1 MEAKL
6 AHQILSFNTNEQN
19 IFFTSDTH
27 FWHENILK
35 FCNRPFSSVEEMNDT
50 IIDNW
55 NKLVGEN
62 DIVFHLG
69 DFCFCGSDK
78 FEKIIEKLN
87 GHIYLILGNHD
98 WKTIR
103 NHYFSKFKGI
113 YQQLSIKVD
122 GRKIYLNHFPFLC
135 YDGSYKNNPVWAL
148 SGHIHICKIR
158 NTGKDFE
165 RMNYLFPT
173 QYDVGVDFNDYT
185 PISFKEVKEKI
196 EFQVANNVNLM
207 YWVKS

>member
-1 MEAKL
+1 MKEK
-6 AHQILSFNTNEQN
+6 ILSFDTKYQN

-27 FWHENILK
+27 FWHENIIK
-35 FCNRPFSSVEEMNDT
+35 FCNRPFSSIEEMNDT
-50 IIDNW
+50 IIENW
-55 NKLVGEN
+55 NKVVGEN

-78 FEKIIEKLN
+78 FKEIIEKLN
-87 GHIYLILGNHD
+87 GRIYLILGNHD
-98 WKTIR
+98 WKTIK
-103 NHYFSKFKGI
+103 NWHASKFEGV
-113 YQQLSIKVD
+113 YQQLGIKVN
-122 GRKIYLNHFPFLC
+122 GKKIYLNHFPFLC
-135 YDGSYKNNPVWAL
+135 YAGTYRKFEDTVWQL
-148 SGHIHICKIR
+148 FGHVHICKIR

>member
-27 FWHENILK
+27 FWHKNIIK
-35 FCNRPFSSVEEMNDT
+35 FCNRPFSSIEEMNDT
-50 IIDNW
+50 IIENW
-55 NKLVGEN
+55 NKVVGEN

-78 FEKIIEKLN
+78 FKDIIEKLN
-87 GHIYLILGNHD
+87 GRIYLILGNHD
-98 WKTIR
+98 WKTIK
-103 NHYFSKFKGI
+103 NHHTSKFEGI
-113 YQQLSIKVD
+113 YQQLAIKVN

-135 YDGSYKNNPVWAL
+135 YGSSYKNNPVWAL
-148 SGHIHICKIR
+148 SGHTHICKIR